1 MKLSESRGF
10 GPLRESLVRD
20 RLILKR
26 KTIREKHLGKR
37 DLDPDKAIKAS
48 QVTHSWATEIAANE
62 DVNQE
67 VGQKSQPNRGK
78 TSRRKPPSKDTPKI
92 KEYFAVVHM
101 HWKALNLCPTS
112 GQKCTSEPK
121 KTILQLSVEASLKI
135 QKFPWLKRQEV
146 FFMFIVLVIKIKQPH
161 LFR

>member
-10 GPLRESLVRD
+10 GALRESLVRD

-37 DLDPDKAIKAS
+37 DPDPDKAIKTS

-62 DVNQE
+62 DINQA
-67 VGQKSQPNRGK
+67 VGQKSKPNRGK

-101 HWKALNLCPTS
+101 HWKARNLCPTS
-112 GQKCTSEPK
+112 SQKCKEWAKEDHFAVKGRSKSEDPK
-121 KTILQLSVEASLKI
+121 NPMVE
-135 QKFPWLKRQEV
+135 QQEV
-146 FFMFIVLVIKIKQPH
+146 FLCS
-161 LFR
+161 LC